1 MINKIYNYQ
10 LIFILFI
17 FYSCSKDYNS
27 IGTDILKSDT
37 FNTSVENIPVYAT
50 QKLISP
56 FKSNGL
62 SSYQLGQINDNI
74 FGKFESSFVTQLR
87 LSQYDPLFGIWDS
100 DKEKNGDTNNIKVIQ
115 ENENVT
121 KVVLEIPFF
130 NNTIDSDGDGV
141 IDLYD
146 VDSNDINS
154 DSDGDG
160 VSDIQERAN
169 GTNPLNPDTDGDG
182 INDNLDTESINPDDG
197 STVYDIDSLIG
208 NIDATF
214 KIKIQ
219 ELDYYLR
226 DYDPNN
232 NFETFQKYYSD
243 DHFIKDFTNK
253 ILHDD
258 FVALDTSE
266 ITIYE
271 EDDPDTDEVDE
282 STLVKERLSPRIII
296 PLDIPFFQ
304 SKIID
309 KEGSIDLLN
318 QDNFNL
324 YIKGLLLS
332 AYDFSDD
339 LLMILDYDNA
349 RIKITYEYDV
359 YNDNDT
365 TDDTSDDVIDKAE
378 KDFEILLAGNQ
389 INLIKKGNFIQPIL
403 DNVSLGENLKTGY
416 LKGGQ
421 GAMLELD
428 LFTEN
433 NGVNI
438 LDEIKSKGWLINEAN
453 LTVYIDQKTIRS
465 YGGLVEP
472 SRLYLYDM
480 ETQTPLIDYFV
491 DNTTGQKESDKKINH
506 DGLIQ
511 YDSDK
516 KGVKYKIR
524 ISEYI
529 KNIIRNDSISNKLGL
544 VVSSSIDNSQNLELR
559 DNIGLNIIP
568 ITSAVNPLGTIIYG
582 PNPDQ
587 ENYDKRLRLELYYT
601 EINNWTSS

>member
-1 MINKIYNYQ
+1 MRN
-10 LIFILFI
+10 
-17 FYSCSKDYNS
+17 
-27 IGTDILKSDT
+27 
-37 FNTSVENIPVYAT
+37 
-50 QKLISP
+50 
-56 FKSNGL
+56 
-62 SSYQLGQINDNI
+62 
-74 FGKFESSFVTQLR
+74 
-87 LSQYDPLFGIWDS
+87 
-100 DKEKNGDTNNIKVIQ
+100 
-115 ENENVT
+115 
-121 KVVLEIPFF
+121 
-130 NNTIDSDGDGV
+130 
-141 IDLYD
+141 
-146 VDSNDINS
+146 
-154 DSDGDG
+154 
-160 VSDIQERAN
+160 
-169 GTNPLNPDTDGDG
+169 
-182 INDNLDTESINPDDG
+182 
-197 STVYDIDSLIG
+197 
-208 NIDATF
+208 
-214 KIKIQ
+214 
-219 ELDYYLR
+219 
-226 DYDPNN
+226 YDPNN

-243 DHFIKDFTNK
+243 DYFIKDFTNK

-282 STLVKERLSPRIII
+282 STQVKERLSPRIII

-309 KEGSIDLLN
+309 KEGSINLSN

-324 YIKGLLLS
+324 YVKGLLLN

-389 INLIKKGNFIQPIL
+389 INLIKRNFIQPIL
-403 DNVSLGENLKTGY
+403 DNISLSENLKTGY

-472 SRLYLYDM
+472 PRLYLYDM

-524 ISEYI
+524 ISEHI

-544 VVSSSIDNSQNLELR
+544 VVSSSIDNSK
-559 DNIGLNIIP
+559 I
-568 ITSAVNPLGTIIYG
+568 
-582 PNPDQ
+582 
-587 ENYDKRLRLELYYT
+587 
-601 EINNWTSS
+601 

>member
-226 DYDPNN
+226 NYDPNN

-304 SKIID
+304 SNIID

-339 LLMILDYDNA
+339 LLMILDYNNA

-601 EINNWTSS
+601 EINN

>member
-304 SKIID
+304 SNIID

-453 LTVYIDQKTIRS
+453 LTVYIDQKTIGS

-601 EINNWTSS
+601 EINN

>member
-74 FGKFESSFVTQLR
+74 FGKYESSFITQLR

-100 DKEKNGDTNNIKVIQ
+100 DKEKNGDTSNIKVIQ

-121 KVVLEIPFF
+121 KVVLEIPFY

-226 DYDPNN
+226 NYDPNN

-282 STLVKERLSPRIII
+282 STQVKERLSPRIII

-309 KEGSIDLLN
+309 KEGSIDLSN

-324 YIKGLLLS
+324 YVKGLLLS

-365 TDDTSDDVIDKAE
+365 TDDTSDDVIEKAE

-403 DNVSLGENLKTGY
+403 DNISLSENLKTGY

-421 GAMLELD
+421 GAILELD

-472 SRLYLYDM
+472 PRLYLYDM

-491 DNTTGQKESDKKINH
+491 DNTTGQKEFDKKINH

-524 ISEYI
+524 ISEHI

-559 DNIGLNIIP
+559 DNIDLNIIP
-568 ITSAVNPLGTIIYG
+568 ITSAINPLGTIIYG

-601 EINNWTSS
+601 EINN

>member
-226 DYDPNN
+226 NYDPNN

-339 LLMILDYDNA
+339 LLMILDYNNA

-601 EINNWTSS
+601 EINN

>member
-226 DYDPNN
+226 NYDPNN

-324 YIKGLLLS
+324 YVKGLLLS

-339 LLMILDYDNA
+339 LLMILDYNNA

-601 EINNWTSS
+601 EINN

>member
-17 FYSCSKDYNS
+17 FYSCSKEYNS

-304 SKIID
+304 SNIID

-339 LLMILDYDNA
+339 LLMILDYNNA

-601 EINNWTSS
+601 EINN

>member
-37 FNTSVENIPVYAT
+37 FNTSVENIPIYAT

-100 DKEKNGDTNNIKVIQ
+100 DKEKNGDPNNIKVIQ

-226 DYDPNN
+226 NYDPNN

-324 YIKGLLLS
+324 YVKGLLLS

-339 LLMILDYDNA
+339 LLMILDYNNA

-453 LTVYIDQKTIRS
+453 LTVYIDQKTIGS

-601 EINNWTSS
+601 EINN

>member
-226 DYDPNN
+226 NYDPNN

-601 EINNWTSS
+601 EINN

>member
-17 FYSCSKDYNS
+17 FYSCSKEYNS

-226 DYDPNN
+226 NYDPNN

-304 SKIID
+304 SNIID

-339 LLMILDYDNA
+339 LLMILDYNNA

-453 LTVYIDQKTIRS
+453 LTVYIDQKTIGS

-601 EINNWTSS
+601 EINN

>member
-17 FYSCSKDYNS
+17 FYSCSKEYNS

-226 DYDPNN
+226 NYDPNN

-304 SKIID
+304 SNIID

-339 LLMILDYDNA
+339 LLMILDYNNA

-601 EINNWTSS
+601 EINN

>member
-226 DYDPNN
+226 NYDPNN

-339 LLMILDYDNA
+339 LLMILDYNNA

-453 LTVYIDQKTIRS
+453 LTVYIDQKTIGS

-601 EINNWTSS
+601 EINN

>member
-100 DKEKNGDTNNIKVIQ
+100 DKEKNGDPNNIKVIQ

-226 DYDPNN
+226 NYDPNN

-304 SKIID
+304 SNIID

-324 YIKGLLLS
+324 YVKGLLLS

-339 LLMILDYDNA
+339 LLMILDYNNA

-601 EINNWTSS
+601 EINN

>member
-100 DKEKNGDTNNIKVIQ
+100 DKEKNGDPNNIKVIQ

-226 DYDPNN
+226 NYDPNN

-304 SKIID
+304 SNIID

-339 LLMILDYDNA
+339 LLMILDYNNA

-601 EINNWTSS
+601 EINN

>member
-37 FNTSVENIPVYAT
+37 FNTSVENIPIYAT

-226 DYDPNN
+226 NYDPNN

-324 YIKGLLLS
+324 YVKGLLLS

-339 LLMILDYDNA
+339 LLMILDYNNA

-453 LTVYIDQKTIRS
+453 LTVYIDQKTIGS

-601 EINNWTSS
+601 EINN

>member
-17 FYSCSKDYNS
+17 FYSCSKEYNS

-226 DYDPNN
+226 NYDPNN

-304 SKIID
+304 SNIID

-324 YIKGLLLS
+324 YVKGLLLS

-339 LLMILDYDNA
+339 LLMILDYNNA

-601 EINNWTSS
+601 EINN

>member
-74 FGKFESSFVTQLR
+74 FGKFESSFVTQLK

-226 DYDPNN
+226 NYDPNN

-304 SKIID
+304 SNIID

-339 LLMILDYDNA
+339 LLMILDYNNA

-601 EINNWTSS
+601 EINN

>member
-74 FGKFESSFVTQLR
+74 FGKFESSFVTQLK

-226 DYDPNN
+226 NYDPNN

-339 LLMILDYDNA
+339 LLMILDYNNA

-453 LTVYIDQKTIRS
+453 LTVYIDQKTIGS

-601 EINNWTSS
+601 EINN

>member
-37 FNTSVENIPVYAT
+37 FNTSVENIPIYAT

-226 DYDPNN
+226 NYDPNN

-243 DHFIKDFTNK
+243 DHFIKDFANK

-304 SKIID
+304 SNIID

-339 LLMILDYDNA
+339 LLMILDYNNA

-453 LTVYIDQKTIRS
+453 LTVYIDQKTIGS

-601 EINNWTSS
+601 EINN

>member
-601 EINNWTSS
+601 EINN

>member
-37 FNTSVENIPVYAT
+37 FNTSVENIPIYAT

-226 DYDPNN
+226 NYDPNN

-324 YIKGLLLS
+324 YVKGLLLS

-339 LLMILDYDNA
+339 LLMILDYNNA

-601 EINNWTSS
+601 EINN

>member
-226 DYDPNN
+226 NYDPNN

-304 SKIID
+304 SNIID

-324 YIKGLLLS
+324 YVKGLLLS

-339 LLMILDYDNA
+339 LLMILDYNNA

-601 EINNWTSS
+601 EINN

>member
-37 FNTSVENIPVYAT
+37 FNTSVENIPIYAT

-226 DYDPNN
+226 NYDPNN

-339 LLMILDYDNA
+339 LLMILDYNNA

-453 LTVYIDQKTIRS
+453 LTVYIDQKTIGS

-601 EINNWTSS
+601 EINN

>member
-219 ELDYYLR
+219 ELNYYLR
-226 DYDPNN
+226 NYDPNN

-339 LLMILDYDNA
+339 LLMILDYNNA

-601 EINNWTSS
+601 EINN

>member
-17 FYSCSKDYNS
+17 FYSCSKEYNS

-219 ELDYYLR
+219 ELNYYLR
-226 DYDPNN
+226 NYDPNN

-339 LLMILDYDNA
+339 LLMILDYNNA

-480 ETQTPLIDYFV
+480 ETQIPLIDYFV

-601 EINNWTSS
+601 EINN

>member
-208 NIDATF
+208 NIDASF

-226 DYDPNN
+226 NYDPNN

-339 LLMILDYDNA
+339 LLMILDYNNA

-453 LTVYIDQKTIRS
+453 LTVYIDQKTIGS

-601 EINNWTSS
+601 EINN

>member
-219 ELDYYLR
+219 ELNYYLR
-226 DYDPNN
+226 NYDPNN

-601 EINNWTSS
+601 EINN

>member
-226 DYDPNN
+226 NYDPNN

-304 SKIID
+304 SNIID

-339 LLMILDYDNA
+339 LLMILDYNNA

-453 LTVYIDQKTIRS
+453 LTVYIDQKTIGS

-601 EINNWTSS
+601 EINN

>member
-100 DKEKNGDTNNIKVIQ
+100 DKEKNGDPNNIKVIQ

-208 NIDATF
+208 NIDASF

-226 DYDPNN
+226 NYDPNN

-339 LLMILDYDNA
+339 LLMILDYNNA

-438 LDEIKSKGWLINEAN
+438 LDEIKSKCWLINEAN

-601 EINNWTSS
+601 EINN

>member
-100 DKEKNGDTNNIKVIQ
+100 DKEKNGDPNNIKVIQ

-226 DYDPNN
+226 NYDPNN

-304 SKIID
+304 SNIID

-339 LLMILDYDNA
+339 LLMILDYNNA

-453 LTVYIDQKTIRS
+453 LTVYIDQKTIGS

-601 EINNWTSS
+601 EINN

>member
-17 FYSCSKDYNS
+17 FYSCSKEYNS

-100 DKEKNGDTNNIKVIQ
+100 DKEKNGDPNNIKVIQ

-226 DYDPNN
+226 NYDPNN

-304 SKIID
+304 SNIID

-324 YIKGLLLS
+324 YVKGLLLS

-339 LLMILDYDNA
+339 LLMILDYNNA

-601 EINNWTSS
+601 EINN